1 MNTFAIGEVAIYVR
15 PGSPH
20 FGTEVTILYG
30 PCRFTNSLDYRT
42 GRIGEL
48 FIGYCVSSGEVDLRG
63 KDEWAVK
70 TENLKKKQHKRPMD
84 EKVSWDECLWKPAG
98 VNA

>member
-15 PGSPH
+15 PGSPY
-20 FGTEVTILYG
+20 FGTDVTIL
-30 PCRFTNSLDYRT
+30 S
-42 GRIGEL
+42 EL
-48 FIGYCVSSGEVDLRG
+48 RHSQGGG
-63 KDEWAVK
+63 KDHVAGGITTPHFGYDIDILPEGCK
-70 TENLKKKQHKRPMD
+70 TVVARPEHLKKKQHKRPMD